1 MELSLH
7 FITDFLAIA
16 VGVQLYVRSKV
27 DDTVRGEDRTFILIG
42 ALIGAFIGS
51 RLIAA
56 LEDPSLF
63 LNPPS
68 FLYYY
73 LNKTILGGIA
83 GGILGVEL
91 FKKIAGITAWTGDRT
106 LVPLGVAIII
116 GRIGCFFTGVADGTV
131 GGPCTYAWCL
141 EQGDGILRH
150 PNSLYEIAFVTLFLV
165 VYFAAQHFK
174 PRVLHFILETR
185 GAFFRLFIVDYF
197 SLRFFI
203 EFLKETHPLLW
214 GLNSIQ
220 IVCLLFII
228 WYMRDL
234 IRVFLCARTKKENLL
249 V

>member
-1 MELSLH
+1 MEIHIH
-7 FITDFLAIA
+7 FITDILAIA
-16 VGVQLYVRSKV
+16 IGVQLYLRSKV
-27 DDTVRGEDRTFILIG
+27 DDTVQHKDRTFILIG
-42 ALIGAFIGS
+42 ALIGALIGS

-68 FLYYY
+68 ALYYY
-73 LNKTILGGIA
+73 ANKTILGGIA

-106 LVPLGVAIII
+106 LVPLMVAIII
-116 GRIGCFFTGVADGTV
+116 GRIGCFLLGVEDGTV

-150 PNSLYEIAFVTLFLV
+150 PNSLYEIVFVILFLV
-165 VYFAAQHFK
+165 GYFVIKHHK
-174 PRVLHFILETR
+174 PRALRFILETR
-185 GAFFRLFIVDYF
+185 GAFFRVFIVGYF
-197 SLRFFI
+197 SLRFSI
-203 EFLKETHPLLW
+203 EFLKETHPILG

-220 IVCLLFII
+220 IVCLLFIL
-228 WYMRDL
+228 WYVRDL
-234 IRVFLCARTKKENLL
+234 IYLFVRARTKQESLL

>member
-1 MELSLH
+1 MELPLH

-16 VGVQLYVRSKV
+16 VGVQLYVHSKV

-42 ALIGAFIGS
+42 ALIGALIGS

-68 FLYYY
+68 ILYYY
-73 LNKTILGGIA
+73 LNKTILGGVA

-116 GRIGCFFTGVADGTV
+116 GRIGCFVTGVQDGTV

-150 PNSLYEIAFVTLFLV
+150 PNSLYEIAFVALFLMA
-165 VYFAAQHFK
+165 YFAIQHTK
-174 PRVLHFILETR
+174 PKILNFILETR
-185 GAFFRLFIVDYF
+185 GAFFRVFIVGYF
-197 SLRFFI
+197 SLRFCI

-220 IVCLLFII
+220 IVCLLFIM
-228 WYMRDL
+228 WYMHDL
-234 IRVFLCARTKKENLL
+234 IRVFLRPRTKRESLL